1 MLSPILRPNSS
12 RSDVPAQWSSILCP
26 YIEKA
31 LTSTQAYTEEEVRNY
46 LAFFSTEVVSWL
58 GPNPSH
64 TGTPS
69 PNGKL
74 SFSWKAAYPS
84 ALTSDHSP
92 VEVSYS
98 WKAAGIKE
106 NIAPV
111 ARFVTDIIPSD
122 AQLSRSK
129 SLAEASRVISHLRSL
144 ETSSYKLLGLPDLWT
159 CVTDQL
165 TKHDTDIHTAGTSPC
180 AQCSTSS
187 TFVGFDLASTHIK
200 AKLYWLLPSCQ
211 TVPALLKLLDE
222 LFTVCLAERHF
233 TCLRNFTSQWTQI
246 RDHIHT
252 HRDTLQ
258 PRMLC
263 IDATKHPFPRLKLY
277 SRCYFHDE
285 EPFDAIQL
293 HLTLGGA
300 IELHK
305 RFLNACR
312 DLWSCLM
319 EKFKTYPE
327 TNFQSQD
334 PRQGLRYCMIVH
346 EISAAS
352 STPEADEVVDSC
364 LASKWYLFCD
374 RMPGRDAFVTRDLLS
389 RFEGP
394 ANFFPG

>member
-1 MLSPILRPNSS
+1 MLSPIPRPDSS
-12 RSDVPAQWSSILCP
+12 QLDVHAQWSSILCP

-31 LTSTQAYTEEEVRNY
+31 LTTNQTYTEEEIQNY

-58 GPNPSH
+58 GPTPSPI
-64 TGTPS
+64 GTPS
-69 PNGKL
+69 SNGKL
-74 SFSWKAAYPS
+74 DFSWKAAYPS

-98 WKAAGIKE
+98 WKCANVKGK
-106 NIAPV
+106 IAPV

-122 AQLSRSK
+122 AQLPRSE
-129 SLAEASRVISHLRSL
+129 SLAEASRAINHLRLL
-144 ETSSYKLLGLPDLWT
+144 ELSAYNLLGFPDLWT

-165 TKHDTDIHTAGTSPC
+165 AKHDTQIHTTGTSPC

-187 TFVGFDLASTHIK
+187 TFIGFDLASTHIK

-211 TVPALLKLLDE
+211 TIPALLKLLDD
-222 LFTVCLAERHF
+222 LFTVCLAEHHF
-233 TCLRNFTSQWTQI
+233 TRLRNFTSQWAQV
-246 RDHIHT
+246 RDYIHT
-252 HRDTLQ
+252 HRGTLQ

-263 IDATKHPFPRLKLY
+263 LDATKHPFPRLKLY
-277 SRCYFHDE
+277 SRCYFHDD
-285 EPFDAIQL
+285 EPFDAISS

-300 IELHK
+300 IELHE
-305 RFLNACR
+305 RFLNTCR
-312 DLWSCLM
+312 DLWSCLI
-319 EKFKTYPE
+319 ENFRKYPE
-327 TNFQSQD
+327 PVSQSQG
-334 PRQGLRYCMIVH
+334 PRKGLRYCMIVH

-352 STPEADEVVDSC
+352 STAEDVVDSC

-374 RMPGRDAFVTRDLLS
+374 RMPGRDVFVTRDLLS